1 MYITDLLLWNSKHK
15 SNNVIILEETINE
28 ICNCKIN
35 PNVIVVELSLR
46 IPFKVMPLFSSR
58 SFFQGSNEV
67 VYVNHVNVLG
77 LSPLLLSG
85 FRWCLLRSVCSGIS
99 LWWWRCLDVSV
110 GPFQFSMTELL
121 GGWLFE
127 VRLKWFH
134 VGLFSLSMFWEYVFW
149 RPRCLYKVVEVL

>member
-15 SNNVIILEETINE
+15 SNNVMILEGTINE

-35 PNVIVVELSLR
+35 TNVKIAKLSLR

-67 VYVNHVNVLG
+67 VYVNVLG

-99 LWWWRCLDVSV
+99 LWWWRCLDVRV
-110 GPFQFSMTELL
+110 GPFFSFPWQASRLLVVRGPTEMVPCRFVFALNVL
-121 GGWLFE
+121 RIRVLTA
-127 VRLKWFH
+127 
-134 VGLFSLSMFWEYVFW
+134 SLS
-149 RPRCLYKVVEVL
+149 L